1 MDGNNIR
8 SVKRTLTL
16 MEILAQKGESGVTE
30 LSNAANLNKAT
41 VYRQLNTLLS
51 MGYVKKD
58 EKTERYGL
66 TFKLLELA
74 NHMLNHI
81 NMRDMIRPYLENLAA
96 QSGETVHLVQREGVH
111 CVYIDKVEPTVNSVR
126 MVSRIGMRQPLYCTA
141 VGKAI
146 LAELP
151 DAEIHSIWDSIDI
164 RPHTENTIVNW
175 GDFIKEIGTIR
186 SLGYALDN
194 EENEVG
200 VKCVAVAIRD
210 YTGMARHAISVS
222 APVSRMTDSN
232 LEKIL
237 RYLLDTKSNFPVT

>member
-126 MVSRIGMRQPLYCTA
+126 MVSRIGMRQPLYH
-141 VGKAI
+141 GRRQGHP
-146 LAELP
+146 AELP

-164 RPHTENTIVNW
+164 RPHR
-175 GDFIKEIGTIR
+175 KHHCK
-186 SLGYALDN
+186 LGILLR
-194 EENEVG
+194 
-200 VKCVAVAIRD
+200 K
-210 YTGMARHAISVS
+210 SV
-222 APVSRMTDSN
+222 
-232 LEKIL
+232 L
-237 RYLLDTKSNFPVT
+237 